1 MLLNCFLRDLYP
13 VSLKNLFI
21 YSSCKNGLKNNAT
34 VNKDNVTIVAGIKTK
49 NQKLALRNVFIMH
62 SLQMD
67 IYRTNYLASNL

>member
-1 MLLNCFLRDLYP
+1 MHLNCFLRDLYP
-13 VSLKNLFI
+13 ISLKNLFI
-21 YSSCKNGLKNNAT
+21 HSSCKNGLKNNAT

-49 NQKLALRNVFIMH
+49 NQKLALRNVFIML